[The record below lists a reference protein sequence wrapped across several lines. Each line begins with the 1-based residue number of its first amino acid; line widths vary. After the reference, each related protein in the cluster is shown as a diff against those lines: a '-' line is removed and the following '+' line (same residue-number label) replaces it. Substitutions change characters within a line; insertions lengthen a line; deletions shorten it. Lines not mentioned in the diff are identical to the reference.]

1 MGGKAL
7 MVADDEC
14 CVCSSDGFEILLIPE
29 VGLALSGK
37 IKELLMR
44 RHRASKI
51 YIYIYIKQNGQSKM
65 KGKKFFFLY

>member
-1 MGGKAL
+1 MGEKAL

-14 CVCSSDGFEILLIPE
+14 CDCSSDGFEILLIPE

-44 RHRASKI
+44 RHRASKK
-51 YIYIYIKQNGQSKM
+51 IYIKQNGQSKM

>member
-14 CVCSSDGFEILLIPE
+14 CVCSSGGFEILLIPE

-51 YIYIYIKQNGQSKM
+51 YIYIKQNGQSKM

>member
-1 MGGKAL
+1 MGEKAL
-7 MVADDEC
+7 MVADEC

-51 YIYIYIKQNGQSKM
+51 YIYI
-65 KGKKFFFLY
+65 

>member
-14 CVCSSDGFEILLIPE
+14 CVRSSGGFEILLIPE
-29 VGLALSGK
+29 VDLAVSGK

-44 RHRASKI
+44 RHHASKKKG
-51 YIYIYIKQNGQSKM
+51 IKQNGQPKK
-65 KGKKFFFLY
+65 KGKKLFFLY